1 MPHICPLNWEERL
14 IFKYMATLTSSKILE
29 YAFEDLEMYVYT
41 ETQINSNMY
50 VVISGENGM
59 IIDPI
64 VNAEVLDII
73 YEHKVKVLKILLT
86 HEHYDHISGV
96 NYYKEQLPCVV
107 ICSAL
112 CAEALPY
119 PRKNLS
125 KYYNLVM
132 QAHIG
137 EASIAGY
144 ATSFSCKADF
154 IYKNEYAFTFGRHY
168 IKAVSIGGHSAG
180 SSLILINSIALF
192 SGDNLIPEKNTVVT
206 LPSGSLEQYEL
217 SVKPFVLSLNKSC
230 YIFPGHGPPETLKR
244 ILSNHPDY
252 SYM

>member
-1 MPHICPLNWEERL
+1 MN
-14 IFKYMATLTSSKILE
+14 FKYMAMLTSKKILE
-29 YAFEDLEMYVYT
+29 YTFKDLEIYTYT

-50 VVISGENGM
+50 VVFSGKNGI

-64 VNAEVLDII
+64 VNDEVTDII
-73 YEHKVKVLKILLT
+73 FEYKVKVLKILLT

-96 NYYKEQLPCVV
+96 NYYKKQLPCVV
-107 ICSAL
+107 ICSAF

-125 KYYNLVM
+125 RYYNLVM

-137 EASIAGY
+137 EASIAGNGC
-144 ATSFSCKADF
+144 ATSFSCKADV
-154 IYKNEYAFTFGRHY
+154 IYKNEYEFTFGRHR
-168 IKAVSIGGHSAG
+168 INAVSIGGHSAG
-180 SSLILINSIALF
+180 SSIILIDNMAVF

-206 LPSGSLEQYEL
+206 LPSGSLKQYEL
-217 SVKPFVLSLNKSC
+217 SVKPIVLSLNDSC
-230 YIFPGHGPPETLKR
+230 HIFPGHGIPETLKH

-252 SYM
+252 FCN